1 MKLLY
6 VHDNIYFSTE
16 LGDVYSQGQFPYS
29 YFEPFMSA
37 FDKVVV
43 VGRRRPLDRN
53 LDLRKLN
60 VSSGEGLEFELLA
73 DVNSPQ
79 NLVRNYKRVNA
90 DLKVLVAEA
99 DAVVIR
105 AVSDLG
111 WIAYQH
117 ARAMGKPLA
126 MEMAACAWDSTW
138 NHGHHYGKI
147 YAPVRHL
154 RDRAITRNADFTL
167 YVSQSFLQTRYPTN
181 GRAAVASN
189 VRLRAPDPEML
200 RKRLARIDAAEHD
213 EISFVGLIGTV
224 GHKLKGIHVA
234 LKALAAIE
242 RRNSGRFIFRV
253 LGPGNP
259 EPYRAMAEKLGIGH
273 CVFFDGVVQTGPEVF
288 SWLENV
294 DVYIQP
300 SFQEGVPRATIE
312 AMSMACPVVAST
324 AGGIPELI
332 PEEWLHRPGD
342 AKRLEEALEKM
353 LASRIHQK
361 EAARANFKR
370 AQDYTSDILMPV
382 RQAFWRD
389 FAAFAGGQRG

>member
-16 LGDVYSQGQFPYS
+16 LGEVYSQGQFPHS
-29 YFEPFMSA
+29 YFEPFINA
-37 FDKVVV
+37 FEKVVV
-43 VGRRRPLDRN
+43 VGRRKPLDRN

-73 DVNSPQ
+73 DVNSPK
-79 NLVRNYKRVNA
+79 NLVRNYDRVSA
-90 DLKVLVAEA
+90 SLEILVEEA

-111 WIAYQH
+111 WIAYKH
-117 ARAMGKPLA
+117 ARAKGKPLA

-138 NHGHHYGKI
+138 NHGHYYGKA
-147 YAPVRHL
+147 YAPIRFF
-154 RDRAITRNADFTL
+154 RDKAITRNADYTL
-167 YVSQSFLQTRYPTN
+167 YVSQSFLQSRYPTK
-181 GRAAVASN
+181 GKTAVASN
-189 VRLRAPDPEML
+189 VRLKAPNPEML
-200 RKRLARIDAAEHD
+200 EKRIAKIDATEND

-234 LKALAAIE
+234 LKALARIE
-242 RRNSGRFIFRV
+242 QRNPGRFIFRV

-259 EPYRAMAEKLGIGH
+259 EPYRTMAESLGLGH

-288 SWLENV
+288 AWLENV

-300 SFQEGVPRATIE
+300 SYQEGVPRATIE
-312 AMSMACPVVAST
+312 AMSVACPVVAST

-332 PEEWLHRPGD
+332 PEEWLHNPGD
-342 AKRLEEALEKM
+342 VNRLEIALEKM
-353 LASRIHQK
+353 LSSRIHQK
-361 EAARANFKR
+361 EAARTNFKR
-370 AQDYTSDILMPV
+370 AQDYTSEKLMPI
-382 RQAFWRD
+382 RNGFWQD
-389 FAAFAGGQRG
+389 FAAFAASKAN